1 MDRPNNPV
9 ERIKIAASDI
19 RLYARLLKANGKF
32 RDPERLALI
41 ELLLDLADW
50 LEHGSTDTG
59 REPTAPHGTR
69 ENCT

>member
-1 MDRPNNPV
+1 MDCHPNPV
-9 ERIKIAASDI
+9 ERIKIAVGDI
-19 RLYARLLKANGKF
+19 RLYARLLKANSKF
-32 RDPERLALI
+32 RDPERFALT

-59 REPTAPHGTR
+59 REPAARHGTR